1 MISIRAIDV
10 CRTNR
15 SKIIHFQF
23 AREIINQAA
32 QVAMNSV
39 RTVSSMQPLNRVV
52 GEQWHKTAATAAA
65 ISRQSEIRACQLR
78 SPKDH
83 HRN

>member
-1 MISIRAIDV
+1 MY
-10 CRTNR
+10 RTNR

-32 QVAMNSV
+32 QAATAMSCV
-39 RTVSSMQPLNRVV
+39 PTVSSIQPLNRMA
-52 GEQWHKTAATAAA
+52 GEQKHKAAATAAA
-65 ISRQSEIRACQLR
+65 ISSQSEIRASRHR
-78 SPKDH
+78 SPKDR